1 MNVSPLTRELPI
13 GTSYAVLVG
22 IGAALTIAYAMV
34 TGDEAVSALK
44 VLFLAMIVGGVIGLK
59 ALH

>member
-1 MNVSPLTRELPI
+1 MTRELPI